1 MLVDEGSRALGVA
14 LGSSAFSTQMGKRKA
29 RAYHAA
35 PGDSRRREQDA
46 AGTFSTFSAAPDPF
60 FGSSL
65 FETGLCIVRRQS
77 SVGYLAVFGL
87 TVTLSA
93 FTLLACTASLPR
105 LLTHWTWM
113 LFTLFS
119 GTVYVGR
126 WLYPDTEA
134 ALLMLFTL
142 TLHGL
147 LWLALVLVPLRGV
160 TPSTLWHAFGVHGGD
175 QLLPAQMGDLL
186 LLCAPPLALL
196 GFCVMERRYLL
207 VLLHDVLIQLPPGM
221 SKFFFLWQVFSPVLP
236 LAIWAAFMR
245 QPLFSDLPAW
255 PGVAIVMTIC
265 FLANAPPLTYAYWR
279 ILPLQGAA
287 HWFEGGVILWSA
299 SAF

>member
-1 MLVDEGSRALGVA
+1 
-14 LGSSAFSTQMGKRKA
+14 MGKRKA
-29 RAYHAA
+29 AFRAAA
-35 PGDSRRREQDA
+35 PGDSRRREQDPC
-46 AGTFSTFSAAPDPF
+46 TFSTFAAAPDPF

-87 TVTLSA
+87 TVTLSV

-119 GTVYVGR
+119 GTVFVGR

-186 LLCAPPLALL
+186 LLGAPPLALL

-207 VLLHDVLIQLPPGM
+207 VLLHDVLSQLPPGM

-236 LAIWAAFMR
+236 LAIWSACMR
-245 QPLFSDLPAW
+245 QPIFSDLPVW
-255 PGVAIVMTIC
+255 PGVAPVMTIC
-265 FLANAPPLTYAYWR
+265 FVANVPPLAYAYWR

>member
-1 MLVDEGSRALGVA
+1 MPAGFSPLRTLAVVGVVVLTAFLVGRLNPGRRRQLKHLVLPALAYLLVLALGRVVVA
-14 LGSSAFSTQMGKRKA
+14 M
-29 RAYHAA
+29 
-35 PGDSRRREQDA
+35 
-46 AGTFSTFSAAPDPF
+46 DPVVW
-60 FGSSL
+60 G
-65 FETGLCIVRRQS
+65 
-77 SVGYLAVFGL
+77 
-87 TVTLSA
+87 
-93 FTLLACTASLPR
+93 PR
-105 LLTHWTWM
+105 
-113 LFTLFS
+113 
-119 GTVYVGR
+119 
-126 WLYPDTEA
+126 
-134 ALLMLFTL
+134 
-142 TLHGL
+142 L

-287 HWFEGGVILWSA
+287 HYFEGGVILWSA